1 MQTAARFAFV
11 IGLALAAC
19 GAAQAVLPADAVILP
34 APIADQM
41 LHQCS
46 RGVPASY
53 DGHWLPSAEDIAAL
67 EAALPAALA
76 ADHPGDA
83 ALRGAPRGWRRQYG
97 GFLRGGRRFLYG
109 NFFPRDLGEGHPAD
123 DRWRGA
129 PVMVCDGGHAFF
141 GVEYDVDGRRFTRL
155 DFNGFA

>member
-1 MQTAARFAFV
+1 MRTAAHFAFV
-11 IGLALAAC
+11 IGLAAC
-19 GAAQAVLPADAVILP
+19 GAAQALLPPDAVILP

-46 RGVPASY
+46 RGVPAGY
-53 DGHWLPSAEDIAAL
+53 DGHWLPGAGEIAAL

-83 ALRGAPRGWRRQYG
+83 ALRDAPRGWRRQYG
-97 GFLRGGRRFLYG
+97 GFLRGGHRFVYG
-109 NFFPRDLGEGHPAD
+109 NFFPREVGEGRSPDNDWH
-123 DRWRGA
+123 RA

-141 GVEYDVDGRRFTRL
+141 GVEFDVDGRRFTRL